1 MKKIKK
7 FLIAWLRLVANH
19 CILPSLRHFLFRL
32 SGLRIG
38 DKTYIN
44 MGLNIVDDYDN
55 MLIIGSHVALSPNV
69 TFVAS
74 SNPNESDLSKNTRF
88 VKKSPIVVG
97 DHSWIGTGAVIM
109 PGIEIGTYCIVG
121 SNAVVTKNV
130 ANHEIVAGIP
140 AKVIGKTN

>member
-1 MKKIKK
+1 
-7 FLIAWLRLVANH
+7 
-19 CILPSLRHFLFRL
+19 
-32 SGLRIG
+32 
-38 DKTYIN
+38 
-44 MGLNIVDDYDN
+44 MGLHIIDDYDN

-74 SNPNESDLSKNTRF
+74 SNPNESDLGKNTRF
-88 VKKSPIVVG
+88 VKKSLIVVG

-109 PGIEIGTYCIVG
+109 PGIEIGTYCIIG